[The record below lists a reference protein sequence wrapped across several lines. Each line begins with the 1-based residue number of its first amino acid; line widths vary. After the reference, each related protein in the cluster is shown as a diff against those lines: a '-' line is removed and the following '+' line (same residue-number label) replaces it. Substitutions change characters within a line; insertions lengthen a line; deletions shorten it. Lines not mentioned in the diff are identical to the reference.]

1 MKRERYL
8 NFLSDEVYY
17 SLHHDLQ
24 EEIKEYRSISRLIKR
39 KESKKT
45 RLKTEIKEIDKE
57 IHQLKKDQ
65 TEQWGKVIIFKEEY
79 IPNVSVTMYIKK
91 KYKYWNCTLRIKG
104 IAKSIYL
111 GSDKKLRQQVS
122 DLYQDDDVIKLNT
135 NQFRFK
141 LMDIV
146 SEPIKEMIRTNP
158 DDFINKKV
166 VFKDLISLK
175 KDVSFSSKS

>member
-17 SLHHDLQ
+17 SLHPDLQ
-24 EEIKEYRSISRLIKR
+24 QDIKKYRSISRSIKL
-39 KESKKT
+39 KKSKKT
-45 RLKTEIKEIDKE
+45 RLKNEIKETDKE

-65 TEQWGKVIIFKEEY
+65 TKLWGKVIIFKEEY

-91 KYKYWNCTLRIKG
+91 KYKYWNCTIRIRG
-104 IAKSIYL
+104 VAKSIYL

-122 DLYQDDDVIKLNT
+122 DLYQDEDVIKLNT

-146 SEPIKEMIRTNP
+146 SEPIKHMIRTNP
-158 DDFINKKV
+158 DDFINKTV
-166 VFKDLISLK
+166 VFKDLISLRK
-175 KDVSFSSKS
+175 NVSFSSKT